1 MKRILLVTDAWA
13 PQVNGVVRTLETI
26 IKKLEEKGLEI
37 KVISPDMFRTLP
49 LPIYPEIRLSLF
61 PYRKLVKEIE
71 SFKPDAIHISTEGP
85 LGWSARKVCL
95 KKGLRFTTSYHT
107 KFPEY
112 VNALTKLPLSW
123 GYKIIKKFHS
133 PSNAVMVATKTLQQD
148 LEKHGFEN
156 IVEWTRGVDMQ
167 LFNTRQKPALS
178 LPKPVAVYVGRISL
192 EKNLEAFLELELP
205 GTKLLVGDGPQLD
218 YLKSKYPNAIFTGA
232 KFGHDLAAH
241 YRSGD
246 IFVFPSRT
254 DTFGL
259 VMLEAMAC
267 GLPVAAYPVTGPLD
281 VIRESPAG
289 CLDENLEKAIEK
301 ALKAKKKDAVA
312 HAKKYSWEA
321 CAERFYENLMSCKN

>member
-61 PYRKLVKEIE
+61 PFRKLAREIE
-71 SFKPDAIHISTEGP
+71 SFNPDAIHISTEGP
-85 LGWSARKVCL
+85 LGWAARKFCI
-95 KKGLRFTTSYHT
+95 KKGMRFTTSYHT

-112 VNALTKLPLSW
+112 MNAMTKLPLSV
-123 GYKIIKKFHS
+123 GYKVIKKFHS
-133 PSNAVMVATKTLQQD
+133 SSDAVMVATKTLQKD
-148 LEKHGFEN
+148 LEERGFEN
-156 IVEWTRGVDMQ
+156 IVEWTRGVDMKV
-167 LFNTRQKPALS
+167 FNTRQKPALT
-178 LPKPVAVYVGRISL
+178 LPKPVAVYVGRVSL
-192 EKNLEAFLELELP
+192 EKNLEAFLEIKLP
-205 GTKLLVGDGPQLD
+205 GTKLIVGDGPQLD
-218 YLKSKYPNAIFTGA
+218 VLKNKYPDAIFAGA
-232 KFGHDLAAH
+232 KFEEDLAAH

-281 VIRESPAG
+281 VIKDSPAG
-289 CLDENLEKAIEK
+289 CLDINLEKAIK
-301 ALKAKKKDAVA
+301 AALKAKKKDAVS

-321 CAERFYENLMSCKN
+321 CAERFYKNLVTC

>member
-37 KVISPDMFRTLP
+37 KVISPDMFQTLP

-61 PYRKLVKEIE
+61 PFRKLAKEIE
-71 SFKPDAIHISTEGP
+71 SFNPDAIHISTEGP
-85 LGWSARKVCL
+85 LGWSARKFCI
-95 KKGLRFTTSYHT
+95 KKGMRFTTSYHT

-112 VNALTKLPLSW
+112 MNAMTKLPLTV
-123 GYKIIKKFHS
+123 GYKVIKKFHS
-133 PSNAVMVATKTLQQD
+133 SSDAVMVATKTLQKD
-148 LEKHGFEN
+148 LEERGFEN
-156 IVEWTRGVDMQ
+156 IVEWTRGVDMKV
-167 LFNTRQKPALS
+167 FNTRQKPALS
-178 LPKPVAVYVGRISL
+178 LPKPVAVYVGRVSL
-192 EKNLEAFLELELP
+192 EKNLEAFLEIELP
-205 GTKLLVGDGPQLD
+205 GTKLIVGDGPQLD
-218 YLKSKYPNAIFTGA
+218 VLKNKYPNAIFSGA
-232 KFGHDLAAH
+232 KFGKDLAAH

-281 VIRESPAG
+281 VIKDSPAG
-289 CLDENLEKAIEK
+289 CLDENLEKAIQS
-301 ALKAKKKDAVA
+301 ALKAKKKDAVS

-321 CAERFYENLMSCKN
+321 CAERFYENLVSC